1 MHKVILIITSLFSL
15 QLSAQDLVTLGPSTF
30 QGAEG
35 AIAVNIAAG
44 EHNVQSSNFVYS
56 AQGDYELT
64 IISSSQSSEIA
75 SSASASIE
83 SGAFDNA
90 GGYISANLAAGNSN
104 QQHNI
109 IIFAPSSEV
118 SWEVADLSSQSAAI
132 SDRGYS
138 EKGDDLSVDIA
149 PLALNGASGVIQMS
163 QIAGSGNTVRNTF
176 QMPTTIN

>member
-138 EKGDDLSVDIA
+138 E
-149 PLALNGASGVIQMS
+149 
-163 QIAGSGNTVRNTF
+163 
-176 QMPTTIN
+176 

>member
-1 MHKVILIITSLFSL
+1 MQKVILIITSLFSL

-35 AIAVNIAAG
+35 AITVNIAAG
-44 EHNVQSSNFVYS
+44 EHNIQSSNFVYS

-64 IISSSQSSEIA
+64 IISSTQSSEIA

-83 SGAFDNA
+83 SGAFDSA

-109 IIFAPSSEV
+109 IIFSP

>member
-1 MHKVILIITSLFSL
+1 MQKVILIITSLFSL
-15 QLSAQDLVTLGPSTF
+15 QLSAQELVTLGPSTF

-35 AIAVNIAAG
+35 AITVNIAAG

-64 IISSSQSSEIA
+64 IISSTQSSKIA

-83 SGAFDNA
+83 SAAFDSA

>member
-1 MHKVILIITSLFSL
+1 MQKVILIITSLFSL

-30 QGAEG
+30 QGSEG
-35 AIAVNIAAG
+35 AIAVNIVAG
-44 EHNVQSSNFVYS
+44 ENNVQSSNFVYS

-64 IISSSQSSEIA
+64 IISSTQSSEIA

-83 SGAFDNA
+83 SGAFDSA

-138 EKGDDLSVDIA
+138 ENGDDLSVDIA

>member
-1 MHKVILIITSLFSL
+1 MQKVILIITSLFSL

-104 QQHNI
+104 QQHNTV
-109 IIFAPSSEV
+109 IFSPESEV
-118 SWEVADLSSQSAAI
+118 NWDTVDLSAQRASW
-132 SDRGYS
+132 SDTDS
-138 EKGDDLSVDIA
+138 STQNLNVELS
-149 PLALNGASGVIQMS
+149 PQALTNASGVIQIS
-163 QIAGSGNTVRNTF
+163 QIAGTGNTARNTF

>member
-1 MHKVILIITSLFSL
+1 MRKETLIIVSVLSFYA
-15 QLSAQDLVTLGPSTF
+15 SAQDLVTIGPSTF

-44 EHNVQSSNFVYS
+44 DHNIQGNSFVYS
-56 AQGDYELT
+56 ADADYELT
-64 IISSSQSSEIA
+64 IVSSPQNSDLT
-75 SSASASIE
+75 ASANSSIE

-104 QQHNI
+104 QQQNV

-118 SWEVADLSSQSAAI
+118 IWEVADLSAQSAAI
-132 SDRGYS
+132 SESGYS
-138 EKGDDLSVDIA
+138 ELGHDLSAEID
-149 PLALNGASGVIQMS
+149 PRALNGASGVIQMS
-163 QIAGSGNTVRNTF
+163 QVAGSGNTVRNTF